1 MNALHLQLTGNPGG
15 IASLC
20 YSVAKNSSNNNHMY
34 YLFEGGTVEQSMK
47 KSGIPTHISHTSKY
61 FWKKS
66 KKELIEYCKHNKI
79 EVIINHS
86 NSPIACSHVLYL
98 KRKIP
103 NITVISYL
111 HSNVE
116 DLLKSFKRKIILKPY
131 VKRVQKK
138 SKNIVAI
145 SKSVKESA
153 IRILGLNE
161 HDITVVYNGVDCKKF
176 SKYRIEKKSEKLEL
190 IFVGRLFK
198 QKGVDILVEAVSK
211 LPSDLPIKLVVVGR
225 GPDQE
230 KLEKYSNDLGVSDV
244 IKFLGL
250 RMDVPE
256 LLSKAHFFVH
266 PAIWE
271 EGFGIT
277 LIEAMSEGIPCIA
290 FEKGA
295 IPEIIDDGMNG
306 LIVKEVSSDA
316 LATAIEKCY
325 RIINSDEYRKMS
337 ANASK
342 TGEKFDIKN
351 MVSQLEC
358 LY

>member
-1 MNALHLQLTGNPGG
+1 MNVLHLQLTGNPGG

-20 YSVAKNSSNNNHMY
+20 YSVAKNSSNNNYMY
-34 YLFEGGTVEQSMK
+34 FLFEGGTVEQLMK
-47 KSGIPTHISHTSKY
+47 KNGIPTHISYADKH
-61 FWKKS
+61 FWRKS
-66 KKELIEYCKHNKI
+66 KKELIEYCKQNKI
-79 EVIINHS
+79 EVFINHS
-86 NSPIACSHVLYL
+86 NSPIACSHVLAL
-98 KRKIP
+98 KKKIP

-116 DLLKSFKRKIILKPY
+116 DLLNSLKRKIILKPY
-131 VKRVQKK
+131 VKRVQRK
-138 SKNIVAI
+138 SKKIVAI

-153 IRILGLNE
+153 TRLLGLNN
-161 HDITVVYNGVDCKKF
+161 HDVTVVYNGVECKEF
-176 SKYRIEKKSEKLEL
+176 SKFRTEKKSEKLEL
-190 IFVGRLFK
+190 VFVGRLFK
-198 QKGVDILVEAVSK
+198 QKGVDILVEAISK
-211 LPSDLPIKLVVVGR
+211 LPSDLPIELVVVGR

-230 KLEKYSNDLGVSDV
+230 KLEEYSNELGLSDV

-277 LIEAMSEGIPCIA
+277 LIEAMSEGIPCVA

-295 IPEIIDDGMNG
+295 IPEIIDNDRNG

-316 LATAIEKCY
+316 LAIAIEKCY
-325 RIINSDEYRKMS
+325 MIIKGNEYQRMS
-337 ANASK
+337 NNAYETSL
-342 TGEKFDIKN
+342 KFDIKK
-351 MVSQLEC
+351 MVEQLEK